1 MLKLISSE
9 LDQSD
14 QVHTPSCPDRGQSL
28 NQRGSGPHRQRLYT
42 RHVNQNLPRSEIE
55 HIHMGLITQECC
67 SGGIHHCRPHPP
79 FFLIVGATSGSCA
92 SPTVWTHV
100 PSMMSYGSRLNINPR
115 SQYLLDLS
123 TMS

>member
-55 HIHMGLITQECC
+55 HIHRGLITQECC

-79 FFLIVGATSGSCA
+79 SSSLLV
-92 SPTVWTHV
+92 PPPVHV
-100 PSMMSYGSRLNINPR
+100 QALLYGLMFP
-115 SQYLLDLS
+115 L
-123 TMS
+123 